1 MSTSREQRYLTPG
14 SADGRKDRGLKR
26 STLALLSILGL
37 LVLAA
42 ASLPASAAT
51 RAGSSPRAASDS
63 SKGYDEPFCQS
74 SRTTCADDSGKL
86 GGEYVGHDE
95 PSVLFK
101 SGRPGSGNDMT

>member
-1 MSTSREQRYLTPG
+1 MDER
-14 SADGRKDRGLKR
+14 DRGLKR

-42 ASLPASAAT
+42 AALPASAAT

>member
-1 MSTSREQRYLTPG
+1 MSTSRQQRYLTPG

-37 LVLAA
+37 FVLAA

-74 SRTTCADDSGKL
+74 SRTTCADDSG
-86 GGEYVGHDE
+86 
-95 PSVLFK
+95 S
-101 SGRPGSGNDMT
+101 SGVSTSGTTSRRYCSSPAARARATT